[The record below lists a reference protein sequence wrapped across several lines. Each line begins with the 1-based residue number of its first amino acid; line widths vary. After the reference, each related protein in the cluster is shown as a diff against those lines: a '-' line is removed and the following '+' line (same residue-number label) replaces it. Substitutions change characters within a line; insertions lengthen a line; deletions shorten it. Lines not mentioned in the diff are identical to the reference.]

1 MNARLIDHLRDN
13 AGDALDLFDVLCDH
27 TNGHMTEVDLI
38 AALLHH
44 IDERGGDVAK
54 SHATALGMYQA
65 QVIDNALI
73 ELGGTKR

>member
-13 AGDALDLFDVLCDH
+13 AGDALDLFRDL
-27 TNGHMTEVDLI
+27 TNDTMSEVDLI

-44 IDERGGDVAK
+44 IDERGGDVSK

-65 QVIDNALI
+65 QKIENAMI
-73 ELGGTKR
+73 ELGGTKHG

>member
-13 AGDALDLFDVLCDH
+13 AGDALDLFRDN
-27 TNGHMTEVDLI
+27 TKESMSEIDLI

-65 QVIDNALI
+65 QVIENALI
-73 ELGGTKR
+73 ELGGTRQ

>member
-13 AGDALDLFDVLCDH
+13 AGDALDLFRDN
-27 TNGHMTEVDLI
+27 TNDTMSEVDLI

-54 SHATALGMYQA
+54 SHATALGMYQT
-65 QVIDNALI
+65 QKIKNAI
-73 ELGGTKR
+73 INLGGTKQ

>member
-13 AGDALDLFDVLCDH
+13 AGDALDLFRDL
-27 TNGHMTEVDLI
+27 TNDTMSEVDLI

-65 QVIDNALI
+65 QVIENALI
-73 ELGGTKR
+73 ELGGTKHG

>member
-1 MNARLIDHLRDN
+1 MTTRTIDYYRDA
-13 AGDALDLFDVLCDH
+13 AGHALDLFRDN
-27 TNGHMTEVDLI
+27 TNDTMSEVDLI

-65 QVIDNALI
+65 QKIENAII
-73 ELGGTKR
+73 ELGGTR

>member
-1 MNARLIDHLRDN
+1 MNARLIDYLRIG
-13 AGDALDLFDVLCDH
+13 AGEALDLFRDH
-27 TNGHMTEVDLI
+27 TNDTMSEVDLI

-65 QVIDNALI
+65 QKIENALI
-73 ELGGTKR
+73 ELGVTKQ

>member
-13 AGDALDLFDVLCDH
+13 AGDALDLFRDL
-27 TNGHMTEVDLI
+27 TNDTMSEVDLI

-65 QVIDNALI
+65 QVIENSII
-73 ELGGTKR
+73 ELGGTNHD

>member
-1 MNARLIDHLRDN
+1 MTTRLIDHLRDN
-13 AGDALDLFDVLCDH
+13 AGDALDLFRDN
-27 TNGHMTEVDLI
+27 TNDTMSEVDLI

-65 QVIDNALI
+65 QVIENALI
-73 ELGGTKR
+73 ELGGTKHG